1 VILVVAT
8 QNAGKL
14 REYRALLADL
24 GIELRSLSDVGDA
37 PDVAEIGDTYLT
49 NARAKAC
56 ALAAHCRLPALADD
70 SGLEVDALGG
80 APGVR
85 SARFASDAGRALH
98 SSVDAANRALLLERL
113 RGVPDQRRTARFRCV
128 IVVAHPD
135 GRELVAEGSC
145 EGSIVQTPRGSGGFG
160 YDPVFLYP
168 PLQRTFAELTA
179 EEKDRVSHR
188 ALAVERLRPLLEILH
203 HQDAKTPRNT

>member
-14 REYRALLADL
+14 REYRALLADPGL
-24 GIELRSLSDVGDA
+24 ELRSLSEVGDA
-37 PDVAEIGDTYLT
+37 PDVAEIGDTYLI
-49 NARAKAC
+49 NARAKAH

-85 SARFASDAGRALH
+85 SARFASDAALPLH
-98 SSVDAANRALLLERL
+98 PSADAANRALLLERL
-113 RGVPDQRRTARFRCV
+113 RGVPDERRSARFRCV

-145 EGSIVQTPRGSGGFG
+145 EGLIVQTARGSGGFG

-168 PLQRTFAELTA
+168 ALQRTFAELTA
-179 EEKDRVSHR
+179 AQKDRVSHR
-188 ALAVERLRPLLEILH
+188 AQAVRRLRPALDRFH
-203 HQDAKTPRNT
+203 HQDTKTPRNT